1 MSYQMDR
8 LISVTTQTFDDGLG
22 WQVVVKFPP
31 HLRSRDKK
39 KMLVWLKEYGQTIRE
54 KVPNMH
60 VMVYKNDPRCVLVAR
75 SQSTDKHHSIAD
87 HTKSR
92 MNHMFNILGRY
103 GEGQA
108 RIAH

>member
-1 MSYQMDR
+1 MSYQMDS

-22 WQVVVKFPP
+22 WQVVVNFPP
-31 HLRSRDKK
+31 QVRSRDKK

-54 KVPNMH
+54 KVPNMR
-60 VMVYKNDPRCVLVAR
+60 VIVYKNDPRCVLVAT
-75 SQSTDKHHSIAD
+75 SQSAD
-87 HTKSR
+87 EHPNITGHTRAR

-103 GEGQA
+103 GEGHV

>member
-8 LISVTTQTFDDGLG
+8 LINVTTQTSDDGLG

-31 HLRSRDKK
+31 HVRSRDKK
-39 KMLVWLKEYGQTIRE
+39 KMLVWLKEYEKTIRE

-60 VMVYKNDPRCVLVAR
+60 VTVYNNDPRCVLVAT
-75 SQSTDKHHSIAD
+75 SQSTDIQHSIVGR
-87 HTKSR
+87 TKAR